1 MHIGPTTDA
10 SSVHLNPVMEYAGYS
25 VKILRYGQNWYLPG
39 SCPRT
44 VSMCPCSCPVPS
56 YFHPSKLKPIHLFTF
71 TSVSVNLSILS
82 AAAQFLDSSYPDISI
97 EFDSSIYLDPLY
109 LIPHT
114 AIFCTNTT
122 RLKFQRSVLSFISIP
137 TVCLKGGSMHSQNH
151 TYFDFVSQ

>member
-1 MHIGPTTDA
+1 MANTGISLAP
-10 SSVHLNPVMEYAGYS
+10 VH
-25 VKILRYGQNWYLPG
+25 GQ
-39 SCPRT
+39 
-44 VSMCPCSCPVPS
+44 CPCAHAAAQFPS
-56 YFHPSKLKPIHLFTF
+56 YFHPFQLKPIHLFAF

-114 AIFCTNTT
+114 AIFCTKTT
-122 RLKFQRSVLSFISIP
+122 RLKFQRFVLSFISIP

-151 TYFDFVSQ
+151 TYFETRRGCRTIGNKKNSLNEKI